1 MILSF
6 KDISKV
12 KFPVYVLPSS
22 NWQET
27 DGLLFLDGHIVDDKN
42 MPGATLGIRRLQ
54 TPHKGL
60 LRLKHQIDNLRGLLK
75 NDKNTFIDTS
85 GTPFV
90 YEKTQFCKL
99 KYYRIKSITPRETCS
114 LLRLW
119 GVKQPFAVPR
129 PPALEMQYAGI
140 LHYGSMPWILYEYSE
155 EPHKDTRRK
164 V

>member
-42 MPGATLGIRRLQ
+42 MPGTTLGIRRLQ

-75 NDKNTFIDTS
+75 NDKNTFIDTNGS
-85 GTPFV
+85 PFV
-90 YEKTQFCKL
+90 YEKTQFCG
-99 KYYRIKSITPRETCS
+99 TME
-114 LLRLW
+114 
-119 GVKQPFAVPR
+119 
-129 PPALEMQYAGI
+129 
-140 LHYGSMPWILYEYSE
+140 
-155 EPHKDTRRK
+155 RK
-164 V
+164 A